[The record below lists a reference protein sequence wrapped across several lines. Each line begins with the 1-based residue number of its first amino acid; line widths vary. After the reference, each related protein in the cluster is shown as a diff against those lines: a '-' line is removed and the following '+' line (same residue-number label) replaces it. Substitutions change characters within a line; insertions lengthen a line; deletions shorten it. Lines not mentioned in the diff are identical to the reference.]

1 MNIPY
6 LIQRDNIVL
15 VIDNKS
21 HTITRGTHLSY
32 EDILSAIKLQDWDT
46 VRDLVEPKVALI
58 NYGKGNIEI
67 KDSVIYW
74 KGKEFHNS
82 LSTRMI
88 SMFTEGFPIE
98 PMIKFMENLMLN
110 PSKRSVDEL
119 YGFLDRN
126 KLPLTEDGY
135 FLAFKRV
142 NHDFKDIHSGTFDNS
157 VGSIC
162 EVDRN
167 TVDDQATNTCST
179 GLHFCSESY
188 LSHFGSE
195 DQPVMILKINPADV
209 VSIPTDYN
217 GAKGRCCRYEVV
229 GQLDVPTELA
239 ASEEFTSTVNVDY
252 GIDSVKSSEQL
263 YDVVRVSDSTV
274 IVARKVTFS
283 VAKEMIAKNIR
294 QKKAQLM
301 MLPIPTNNGIN

>member
-21 HTITRGTHLSY
+21 HTITRGTHISY
-32 EDILSAIKLQDWDT
+32 EAILSAIKLQDWET
-46 VRDLVEPKVALI
+46 VRALVEPKVALI
-58 NYGKGNIEI
+58 NYGNGNIEI

-74 KGKEFHNS
+74 KGKEFHNA
-82 LSTRMI
+82 LATRMVT
-88 SMFTEGFPIE
+88 MFTEGFPLE

-126 KLPLTEDGY
+126 KLPLTDDGH

-142 NHDFKDIHSGTFDNS
+142 NHDYKDIHSGTFDNS

-167 TVDDQATNTCST
+167 TVDDRSSHTCST
-179 GLHFCSESY
+179 GLHFCSETY
-188 LSHFGSE
+188 LSHFGNG

-209 VSIPTDYN
+209 VSIPDDYN
-217 GAKGRCCRYEVV
+217 GAKGRCCKYEVV
-229 GQLDVPTELA
+229 GQLDTPTEAA
-239 ASEEFTSTVNVDY
+239 ASKEFTHAVDTEY
-252 GIDSVKSSEQL
+252 RVVTKQL
-263 YDVVRVSDSTV
+263 FDVVRVSDSSV
-274 IVARKVTFS
+274 VVACAVTLG
-283 VAKEMIAKNIR
+283 VAKDLIAKNIR

-301 MLPIPTNNGIN
+301 MIPLLKKDIN